1 MKFDKSK
8 PTLTIYGI
16 KDMKNSGYPVFVHD
30 HNMSFFDKGR
40 IKKHIQLERIT
51 KRKYDNLLDNQ
62 VYSLFKTERLINRNY
77 KF

>member
-8 PTLTIYGI
+8 PILAIYGI
-16 KDMKNSGYPVFVHD
+16 KDMKNSGYPVFVHH

-51 KRKYDNLLDNQ
+51 RRKRDNSPDNQ
-62 VYSLFKTERLINRNY
+62 ICSLLKTE
-77 KF
+77 